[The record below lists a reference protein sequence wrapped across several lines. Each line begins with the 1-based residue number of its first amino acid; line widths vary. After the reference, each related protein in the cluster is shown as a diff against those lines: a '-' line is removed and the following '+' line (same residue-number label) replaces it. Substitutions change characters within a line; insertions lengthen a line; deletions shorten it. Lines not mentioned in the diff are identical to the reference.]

1 VSFEQYCS
9 KCILLTPW
17 GTACPDHQD
26 KPQPKTPTA
35 VAGAPTSTTWA
46 CLTCNKTA
54 VTRDALRWLCTC
66 IPAVMCWEQQIAPQ
80 QQAPF
85 TEAERLE
92 EMERAANEEEMLEGE
107 RQTIREE
114 VASHI
119 QPEVMEFDDDA
130 AFADHLEK
138 YLDAMDDEEAVVTPK
153 EKRVFVSAF
162 IERLETPGEYSLGD
176 FVADQRLSMRKAKPL
191 ILAVLRA
198 HKSWSKF
205 TVTQRRVGGAR

>member
-1 VSFEQYCS
+1 MSFEQYCS
-9 KCILLTPW
+9 KCIALTPW
-17 GTACPDHQD
+17 GNACPDHQD
-26 KPQPKTPTA
+26 QPQPKMPTAIAAATTPT
-35 VAGAPTSTTWA
+35 TWT

-54 VTRDALRWLCTC
+54 VTQDALRWLCTC
-66 IPAVMCWEQQIAPQ
+66 TPAVMCWEQQIVPQ
-80 QQAPF
+80 TRAPF

-92 EMERAANEEEMLEGE
+92 EMERTSNEEEMLEAE

-114 VASHI
+114 VASRI
-119 QPEVMEFDDDA
+119 QPEVMEFDDDV

-138 YLDAMDDEEAVVTPK
+138 HLDERDDEEAGVTR
-153 EKRVFVSAF
+153 EEREIFVKAF
-162 IERLETPGEYSLGD
+162 IERLETPGEYNLGN